1 MKVIDQSNI
10 IGYPNDSDHKD
21 EETELMSISPD
32 KTAALQQQHMGGV
45 LNDVP
50 LEDAR
55 RPNEKQGAHQPATY
69 SEVRMHAFS
78 TNIHH

>member
-1 MKVIDQSNI
+1 MQLQQYLKIQALELA
-10 IGYPNDSDHKD
+10 NDTQKHQHNKKKY
-21 EETELMSISPD
+21 ER
-32 KTAALQQQHMGGV
+32 TAALQQQHMGGV

-55 RPNEKQGAHQPATY
+55 RPNEKQGAYQPATY

>member
-1 MKVIDQSNI
+1 MTHRSINI
-10 IGYPNDSDHKD
+10 IKKKY
-21 EETELMSISPD
+21 ER
-32 KTAALQQQHMGGV
+32 TAALQQQHMGGV

-55 RPNEKQGAHQPATY
+55 RPNEKQGAYQPATY

>member
-1 MKVIDQSNI
+1 MTHRSINI
-10 IGYPNDSDHKD
+10 IKKKY
-21 EETELMSISPD
+21 E

>member
-32 KTAALQQQHMGGV
+32 K
-45 LNDVP
+45 
-50 LEDAR
+50 
-55 RPNEKQGAHQPATY
+55 
-69 SEVRMHAFS
+69 
-78 TNIHH
+78 